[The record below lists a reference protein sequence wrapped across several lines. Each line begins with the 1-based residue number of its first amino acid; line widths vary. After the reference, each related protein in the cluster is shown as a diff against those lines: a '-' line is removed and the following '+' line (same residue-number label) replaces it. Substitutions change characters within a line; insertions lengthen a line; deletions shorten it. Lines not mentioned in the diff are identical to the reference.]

1 MTHVLLDQPRPGIAQ
16 ITLNRPERRNA
27 LTYETLDQLF
37 NLFDQIDADHDTRV
51 VVLTGAGRGFCSGA
65 DLAMMDEA
73 VDPNGLGA
81 VHRLTDMSAS
91 YWNQIIPRMR
101 LLRQP
106 IIGAVNGAAAG
117 AGFGVALGCDIRI
130 AASSATFAASFIK
143 IGLSACELGLGW
155 VLPRM
160 IGLPNAAE
168 LLLTG
173 RTVSAGE
180 AVQMGLVHK
189 EVGDDALLGVALD
202 KAEEILANTPF
213 GVAMTKQV
221 LWSQLEVA
229 SMQSGIELEA
239 RTQILALMTEDQR
252 EQVLAS
258 TERRRPIYRNR

>member
-1 MTHVLLDQPRPGIAQ
+1 MTPLLLDHPRPGIAQ

-27 LTYETLDQLF
+27 LTYTMLDQLF
-37 NLFDQIDADHDTRV
+37 DLFDEIDADHDTRV

-65 DLAMMDEA
+65 DLALMDED

-81 VHRLTDMSAS
+81 VHRYTEMSAK

-106 IIGAVNGAAAG
+106 IIGAVNGPAVG

-155 VLPRM
+155 LLPRLV
-160 IGLPNAAE
+160 GLSHAAE

-173 RTVSAGE
+173 RPVSAGE

-189 EVGDDALLGVALD
+189 EVPDEALLGSALD
-202 KAEEILANTPF
+202 KAEEILVNTPF

-239 RTQILALMTEDQR
+239 RTQILALMTEDQG

-258 TERRRPIYRNR
+258 VELRRPIYRNR

>member
-1 MTHVLLDQPRPGIAQ
+1 
-16 ITLNRPERRNA
+16 
-27 LTYETLDQLF
+27 
-37 NLFDQIDADHDTRV
+37 
-51 VVLTGAGRGFCSGA
+51 
-65 DLAMMDEA
+65 
-73 VDPNGLGA
+73 
-81 VHRLTDMSAS
+81 
-91 YWNQIIPRMR
+91 
-101 LLRQP
+101 
-106 IIGAVNGAAAG
+106 
-117 AGFGVALGCDIRI
+117 
-130 AASSATFAASFIK
+130 
-143 IGLSACELGLGW
+143 
-155 VLPRM
+155 M